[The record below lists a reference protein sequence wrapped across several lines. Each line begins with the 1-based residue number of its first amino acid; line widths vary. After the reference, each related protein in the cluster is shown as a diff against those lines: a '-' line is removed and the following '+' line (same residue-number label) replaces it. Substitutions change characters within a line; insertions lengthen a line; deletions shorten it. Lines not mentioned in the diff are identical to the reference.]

1 MSLRNFL
8 DRVHP
13 LFAKG
18 GRFEKFYAVYEMVDT
33 FIYTPPDTTYTA
45 PHVRDGIDLKRLMT
59 YVVIA
64 LIPCIVIGWYNTGYQ
79 ANLAMADMGLD
90 SAVGWRGVIL
100 DTIGYN
106 PANPIANL
114 LHGLL
119 YFLPLYITVL
129 AVGGFWEVL
138 FAAVRNHEV
147 NEGFLVTSMLFA
159 LIMPPDLPLWQL
171 ALGVS
176 FGIVVAKE
184 IFGGTGKNFLNPAL
198 AGRAFLFFAYPS
210 ELSGNEVWV
219 AIDGYSKATPLA
231 IAAVP
236 GAESAVDAVI
246 TANYS
251 WWQAFVGII
260 PGTVGAESALG
271 ALLGAAFMIYTGVAS
286 WRIMA
291 GVVVGMFV
299 SVVAFNFLIGND
311 PGPMYSMPWHWHF
324 VVGGFAFATVFMAT
338 DPVSAAHTNAGRW
351 VFGALIGF
359 MTALIRIVNPAYP
372 EGVMLA
378 ILFANLFAPL
388 IDYVVIQLN
397 IRRRMLRNA
406 VIS

>member
-79 ANLAMADMGLD
+79 ANLALADMGLD
-90 SAVGWRGVIL
+90 SAAGWRGVVL
-100 DTIGYN
+100 NTVGYN

-119 YFLPLYITVL
+119 YFLPIYITVL

-219 AIDGYSKATPLA
+219 AVDGYSKATPLA

-236 GAESAVDAVI
+236 GPESAVDAVI
-246 TANYS
+246 TANYT

-271 ALLGAAFMIYTGVAS
+271 ALIGAAFMIYTGVAS

-291 GVVVGMFV
+291 GVVIGMLV
-299 SVVAFNFLIGND
+299 SVVGFNVLIGND

-351 VFGALIGF
+351 IFGALIGF

-388 IDYVVIQLN
+388 IDYGVIRLN